1 MSQLNSNP
9 NLGYKPQNQ
18 SGSVPFTVSYEPAAY
33 NPDITAVHTSG
44 KVPDQLYDATQQAA
58 TELTV
63 GQDGDNFLGS
73 SLAVA
78 GTTDKTVT
86 DVFTVVQN
94 PAQAASEG
102 LSLSPQHE

>member
-63 GQDGDNFLGS
+63 GQDG
-73 SLAVA
+73 AVA